1 MTPEPHWL
9 CPPSAGWMG
18 QWALHRDPGASCRW
32 VPSGSAGGAFS
43 LPPDPCP
50 PPPGRALLDGRN
62 GGPQGGTQ
70 AFWLPTHTH
79 KSIPRAC
86 HSAPRGGVPDS
97 GPRAGS
103 RLPSPRP
110 FLGHSSHEAPQSAC
124 LLPHPGTSLPTL
136 TEGSPREGTRCQG
149 HGTGGDTRL
158 HSLAPGT
165 CSGSQPR
172 RGGSGQDHKRS
183 LGREARAG
191 GGLASTVTYK
201 PLPTPQLPSSHLGPS
216 AWPPAL
222 GRQRLQKQT
231 QRGRRRPQ
239 ALLGDAGEGAFL
251 L

>member
-1 MTPEPHWL
+1 MPPAAGCPQARLGAPSHCPQTPAHLLRAVHSWTVGMVGRRVE
-9 CPPSAGWMG
+9 
-18 QWALHRDPGASCRW
+18 HR
-32 VPSGSAGGAFS
+32 PSGSQ
-43 LPPDPCP
+43 L
-50 PPPGRALLDGRN
+50 
-62 GGPQGGTQ
+62 
-70 AFWLPTHTH
+70 THT
-79 KSIPRAC
+79 SPSPGPATL
-86 HSAPRGGVPDS
+86 PRGGVVPDS